1 MAPTQN
7 SLKPNRPFQT
17 PAETPKIPAVQ
28 IPAPQN
34 RENRAVRT
42 AAVKTPLKG
51 VGSLRSPK
59 IRGNRAVQ
67 TAAGRK
73 NPVNSRPTK
82 NFP

>member
-34 RENRAVRT
+34 RENWAVQN
-42 AAVKTPLKG
+42 AAVKTP
-51 VGSLRSPK
+51 
-59 IRGNRAVQ
+59 
-67 TAAGRK
+67 
-73 NPVNSRPTK
+73 
-82 NFP
+82 